1 MAVWLDDAAKN
12 IPAEVDSGQDD
23 KGHV

>member
-12 IPAEVDSGQDD
+12 IAAEVDSGQDN
-23 KGHV
+23 KGDV